1 MHHKLSRQEFETNS
15 LDSLK
20 KSGKQLR
27 VGMPSLGD
35 RETFLQ
41 QVEEILDSG
50 HFTNGGRFVQEF
62 EKRVAEIL
70 EVKHC
75 VAVCNATMALEI
87 TARAL
92 GLKGEVIVPAFT
104 YIATANCLQWQEIT
118 PVFCD
123 VDPETQNMDPAQVE
137 RLITP
142 RTTGILG
149 VHLWGRACDV
159 EALQQIATK
168 RNLQLFFDASHAF
181 GCTHNG
187 KMIGGFGRAEVFS
200 FNAAKFIHCFEGGV
214 VATNDDVLANRIRK
228 MLNFGFTKF
237 DHTEYLG
244 VNGKMIEISA
254 AMGLTNL
261 AKMEYFE
268 AVNRRN
274 FELYRE
280 HLKGIDGIEFLSYAE
295 NERNNLQYM
304 VLMVDEVR
312 LGISRDTLL
321 NGLHAQN
328 IIARSYFNPGCH
340 RMEPYR
346 SQSKYASIHLPV
358 TDSLSEKVICL
369 PTGDPISPT
378 DVAYICST
386 IRFIVANKHTFMDSK
401 VNQVKKSFA
410 KVA

>member
-1 MHHKLSRQEFETNS
+1 
-15 LDSLK
+15 
-20 KSGKQLR
+20 
-27 VGMPSLGD
+27 
-35 RETFLQ
+35 
-41 QVEEILDSG
+41 
-50 HFTNGGRFVQEF
+50 
-62 EKRVAEIL
+62 
-70 EVKHC
+70 
-75 VAVCNATMALEI
+75 
-87 TARAL
+87 
-92 GLKGEVIVPAFT
+92 
-104 YIATANCLQWQEIT
+104 
-118 PVFCD
+118 
-123 VDPETQNMDPAQVE
+123 
-137 RLITP
+137 
-142 RTTGILG
+142 
-149 VHLWGRACDV
+149 
-159 EALQQIATK
+159 
-168 RNLQLFFDASHAF
+168 
-181 GCTHNG
+181 
-187 KMIGGFGRAEVFS
+187 
-200 FNAAKFIHCFEGGV
+200 
-214 VATNDDVLANRIRK
+214 

-261 AKMEYFE
+261 ARMEYFE

-312 LGISRDTLL
+312 LGISRDSLL

-358 TDSLSEKVICL
+358 TDSLSDKVICL
-369 PTGDPISPT
+369 PTGDPITPV

-386 IRFIVANKHTFMDSK
+386 IRFIVANRYTFMDSN
-401 VNQVKKSFA
+401 VNQLKQSFA